1 MPQSSILA
9 FRSCALRNAREI
21 KQYLERSG
29 GVTDNPDVAKELTD
43 RVNGVMG
50 DDDEAG
56 AAAPA
61 EGGSASED
69 GGGAC
74 GPR

>member
-1 MPQSSILA
+1 M
-9 FRSCALRNAREI
+9 RNAREI

-61 EGGSASED
+61 AAAPPAEG
-69 GGGAC
+69 GGGASDD
-74 GPR
+74 GGDD